1 MADRDYTK
9 HQKQIIQ
16 RYYDNRDQSD
26 RQRLAEL
33 VTNIYLDSPKKQ
45 AKHWEAAEEIMRR
58 IKVPESRIKH
68 VIDSRDASILA
79 AVVEDIQAGRIG
91 QE

>member
-1 MADRDYTK
+1 MADREYTK

-45 AKHWEAAEEIMRR
+45 AKHWETAEEIMTRLK
-58 IKVPESRIKH
+58 IPESRIKH
-68 VIDSRDASILA
+68 VMTARDAALLA
-79 AVVEDIQAGRIG
+79 AVVEDLQAGRIG
-91 QE
+91 E